1 MLLLA
6 WLSFLAMPLHADNSG
21 PVRWYLQGAEQG
33 NASSQFQLGQMYLS
47 GEGIEPDFE
56 QARRWLRLSALQ
68 DYPAAQFELGEIY
81 RVGHGVP
88 IDYVEAY
95 AWFHLASLNKLT
107 AGLDARNRISL
118 MMDTEQLMA
127 AYWRVKMVW
136 KEMAAGTASSPK
148 Q

>member
-1 MLLLA
+1 MLLV
-6 WLSFLAMPLHADNSG
+6 WLPFLVLPLQADNVG
-21 PVRWYLQGAEQG
+21 PLRWYLQGAEQG
-33 NASSQFQLGQMYLS
+33 NASSQFQLGRMYLA
-47 GEGIEPDFE
+47 GEGVEQDFE
-56 QARRWLRLSALQ
+56 QARRWFRLSALQ
-68 DYPAAQFELGEIY
+68 EYPAAQLELGEIY
-81 RVGHGVP
+81 RVGHGVS

-95 AWFHLASLNKLT
+95 AWFHLASLNKLK

-136 KEMAAGTASSPK
+136 KEMATGTASSPK